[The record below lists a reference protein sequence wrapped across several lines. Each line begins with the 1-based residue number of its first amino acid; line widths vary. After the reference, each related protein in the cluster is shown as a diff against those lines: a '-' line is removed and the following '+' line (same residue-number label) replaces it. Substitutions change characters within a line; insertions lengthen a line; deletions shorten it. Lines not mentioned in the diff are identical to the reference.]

1 MSEEQQPLHA
11 LPQGHRLQEYELVR
25 VLGFGGFGM
34 TYLGFDHNLDKA
46 VAIKEYLPSDI
57 ATPHCRPQR
66 RPTSQRLSRRFPVG
80 SGSFLGRSTYLS
92 SFRPSPHH

>member
-46 VAIKEYLPSDI
+46 VAIKEFLPSDI
-57 ATPHCRPQR
+57 ATR
-66 RPTSQRLSRRFPVG
+66 TAGNTILRFVPLCGAEFDWQDTGG
-80 SGSFLGRSTYLS
+80 SEAR
-92 SFRPSPHH
+92 

>member
-1 MSEEQQPLHA
+1 MNDPQQPLNA

-57 ATPHCRPQR
+57 ATR
-66 RPTSQRLSRRFPVG
+66 TSDNSVVRKRASFKMILSGDWIVSWMKHVP
-80 SGSFLGRSTYLS
+80 
-92 SFRPSPHH
+92 